1 MVNVVCGIRST
12 GRICTDLAEEL
23 ERQGHEVKIAYGRE
37 SVPAQYQ
44 KYAIRI
50 GADASVRMDA
60 LKSRLFDNAGFNS
73 RRQTEKFL
81 TWVRQYDPDLI
92 HLHNLHGYY
101 INLEVL
107 FRYLRNEFS
116 QNPQHR
122 ILWTLHD
129 CWAFTGHS
137 ALCDGAGMQWATR
150 DKKYFSVNQSVIQ
163 SVIQSQSAIAA
174 EKSMPGD
181 EENKNSAR
189 EYGSCT
195 RWISGCHHCP
205 QRREYPK
212 AFIDRSSRNWR
223 RKKRILQGIPNLT
236 IVTPSH
242 WLEGW
247 AKESFLKEYPTKVI
261 PNGIDSSVFHPAD
274 PEKVE
279 SFRREKGL
287 AGKRVYLAAATTW
300 TDLKG
305 FQDYIR
311 LAGLLDDDSRIVMIG
326 GKSDRQRRKIQ
337 GTSGRIMDIDR
348 TSDTAE
354 MALWYNLADAYVN
367 LTYCDTYPTVNVEA
381 AACGTPVI
389 TYDTGGCREAM
400 HGFGLAENRGEL
412 KKILRDIKT
421 DIFAQHLD
429 PPVFSNIDNSASLK
443 EYMQLYG
450 AGS

>member
-1 MVNVVCGIRST
+1 MINVVCGIRST

-23 ERQGHEVKIAYGRE
+23 EQQGHEVKIAYGRE
-37 SVPAQYQ
+37 SVPDQYQ
-44 KYAIRI
+44 KYAVRI
-50 GADASVRMDA
+50 GTDASVRIDA
-60 LKSRLFDNAGFNS
+60 LKARLFDNAGFNS
-73 RRQTEKFL
+73 RRQTEKFIK
-81 TWVRQYDPDLI
+81 WVREYDPDII

-116 QNPQHR
+116 QNPKHR

-137 ALCDGAGMQWATR
+137 ALCDGAGMQCVIR
-150 DKKYFSVNQSVIQ
+150 DKKRFPFNHSDD
-163 SVIQSQSAIAA
+163 QSAIAA
-174 EKSMPGD
+174 EKSMPGN
-181 EENKNSAR
+181 EENKSTAR

-195 RWISGCHHCP
+195 RWINGCHDCP
-205 QRREYPK
+205 QRHEYPK

-223 RKKRILQGIPNLT
+223 RKKELLQGIPNLT

-247 AKESFLKEYPTKVI
+247 VKESFLKEYTTKVI

-274 PEKVE
+274 PEDLRK
-279 SFRREKGL
+279 FRNEKGL
-287 AGKRVYLAAATTW
+287 SDKRVYLAAATTW
-300 TDLKG
+300 TELKG
-305 FQDYIR
+305 FKDYIQ
-311 LAGLLDDDSRIVMIG
+311 LAGMLDDGSRIVMIG
-326 GKSDRQRRKIQ
+326 GKSDRQRKALKE
-337 GTSGRIMDIDR
+337 TSGRIIDIDR
-348 TSDTAE
+348 TSSTAE
-354 MALWYNLADAYVN
+354 MALWYNLADAFIN

-400 HGFGLAENRGEL
+400 RGFGLAADRGEL
-412 KKILRDIKT
+412 QQVLRGINKDLSAQQLVSPVPSDIDK
-421 DIFAQHLD
+421 
-429 PPVFSNIDNSASLK
+429 SAPLK

-450 AGS
+450 ADS